1 MAEAPPIQP
10 AEFVPLLDVQPA
22 ELVDGREGQ
31 GNTQQTGAGREP
43 APIHHTWH
51 GWDEDAGSQQ
61 PIQVSYFNAAHH
73 SKAKTQSLKC
83 RMNFQFTD
91 LATENHICHTRRMCT
106 QASRRC
112 HEIVRRRAQ
121 IESERRLLGASI
133 NNVIQ
138 CHIEEAR
145 RQRMKLQEEH
155 AQVSVDIQGKDIIAQ
170 MYETMSHVRPELQR
184 ERLRMV
190 EALSS
195 LKMRIDVAQRC
206 AESSKANSCLHK
218 STGRSVCLA
227 APFV

>member
-155 AQVSVDIQGKDIIAQ
+155 AQVSVDIQ
-170 MYETMSHVRPELQR
+170 ELQR